1 MSERPYKDMSERTY
15 VEFMLEQKKSCAIRN
30 YEKLLKRF
38 VECMDQLATSK
49 LFLEHLNSSNI
60 PAMKLGIYEELM
72 DKFNNLYEKVKL
84 QLENTPV
91 YIGHYEILN
100 DIRRGKVKLVDA
112 KTNKLA
118 KINLSILDV

>member
-1 MSERPYKDMSERTY
+1 
-15 VEFMLEQKKSCAIRN
+15 
-30 YEKLLKRF
+30 
-38 VECMDQLATSK
+38 MDQLATSK
-49 LFLEHLNSSNI
+49 LFLEQLNPTNI
-60 PAMKLGIYEELM
+60 QEMKFGIYEELM

-118 KINLSILDV
+118 KINLSILDA